1 MPRKSFPAALK
12 AAFPHTVPILTGYL
26 AVGLAYGLLM
36 SSKGYNFLWSGFV
49 SAFAFCG
56 SMQYVAITL
65 LTTAFDPLSA
75 FFLSLMVNARHLFFS
90 LALLP
95 KYRGLGRL
103 RYFLIYTLSDENFS
117 LSSTVEPPEDT
128 DPTLFYFAMS
138 LLTWLYWVAF
148 SMLGGLIGGLITFD
162 ITGIDFALTAL
173 FVVLFI
179 EQVIKR
185 ENRPA
190 GFMGLACSVAGLAV
204 FGADSM
210 VIPAMVLTLIA
221 LLLGRKNYAPEFYPV
236 PDHRLHG
243 GAGHPDH
250 PLDAVSGVLRRP
262 EAPQGGGGS
271 GPSAAPGHDGSAG
284 GIQPAEHRPFTGSHG
299 LPEAI
304 AVAVTAGLHLWKRS
318 TLLSIL
324 AGTAVYMLLVQLV
337 FV

>member
-56 SMQYVAITL
+56 SMQYVAIT
-65 LTTAFDPLSA
+65 
-75 FFLSLMVNARHLFFS
+75 
-90 LALLP
+90 
-95 KYRGLGRL
+95 RL

-210 VIPAMVLTLIA
+210 VIPAMALTLIA
-221 LLLGRKNYAPEFYPV
+221 LLLGRKKLCA
-236 PDHRLHG
+236 
-243 GAGHPDH
+243 
-250 PLDAVSGVLRRP
+250 
-262 EAPQGGGGS
+262 
-271 GPSAAPGHDGSAG
+271 
-284 GIQPAEHRPFTGSHG
+284 
-299 LPEAI
+299 
-304 AVAVTAGLHLWKRS
+304 
-318 TLLSIL
+318 
-324 AGTAVYMLLVQLV
+324 
-337 FV
+337 

>member
-36 SSKGYNFLWSGFV
+36 ASKGYHFLWSGFV

-75 FFLSLMVNARHLFFS
+75 FFLSLMVNARHLFFA

-95 KYRGLGRL
+95 KYRGLGKL

-117 LSSTVEPPEDT
+117 LSSTVEPPEDM

-138 LLTWLYWVAF
+138 LLTWLYWIVF
-148 SMLGGLIGGLITFD
+148 SMLGGLIGELITFD
-162 ITGIDFALTAL
+162 LTGIDFALTAL

-179 EQVIKR
+179 EQVVHR

-221 LLLGRKNYAPEFYPV
+221 LLLGRKKLCA
-236 PDHRLHG
+236 
-243 GAGHPDH
+243 
-250 PLDAVSGVLRRP
+250 
-262 EAPQGGGGS
+262 
-271 GPSAAPGHDGSAG
+271 
-284 GIQPAEHRPFTGSHG
+284 
-299 LPEAI
+299 
-304 AVAVTAGLHLWKRS
+304 
-318 TLLSIL
+318 
-324 AGTAVYMLLVQLV
+324 
-337 FV
+337 

>member
-1 MPRKSFPAALK
+1 LPRKSFPAALK

-138 LLTWLYWVAF
+138 LLTCC
-148 SMLGGLIGGLITFD
+148 
-162 ITGIDFALTAL
+162 TGWRSPCWAA
-173 FVVLFI
+173 
-179 EQVIKR
+179 
-185 ENRPA
+185 
-190 GFMGLACSVAGLAV
+190 S
-204 FGADSM
+204 
-210 VIPAMVLTLIA
+210 
-221 LLLGRKNYAPEFYPV
+221 
-236 PDHRLHG
+236 
-243 GAGHPDH
+243 
-250 PLDAVSGVLRRP
+250 
-262 EAPQGGGGS
+262 
-271 GPSAAPGHDGSAG
+271 SAASSPLTS
-284 GIQPAEHRPFTGSHG
+284 PA
-299 LPEAI
+299 
-304 AVAVTAGLHLWKRS
+304 S
-318 TLLSIL
+318 TLP
-324 AGTAVYMLLVQLV
+324 
-337 FV
+337 

>member
-36 SSKGYNFLWSGFV
+36 ASKGYNFLWSGFV

-56 SMQYVAITL
+56 SMQYVAI
-65 LTTAFDPLSA
+65 SA
-75 FFLSLMVNARHLFFS
+75 FFLSLMVNARHLFFA

-95 KYRGLGRL
+95 KYRGLGKL

-117 LSSTVEPPEDT
+117 LSSTVEPPEDM

-138 LLTWLYWVAF
+138 LLTWLYWIVF
-148 SMLGGLIGGLITFD
+148 SMLGGLIGELITFD
-162 ITGIDFALTAL
+162 LTGIDFALTAL
-173 FVVLFI
+173 FVVLFL
-179 EQVIKR
+179 EQAVHR

-221 LLLGRKNYAPEFYPV
+221 LLLGRKKLCA
-236 PDHRLHG
+236 
-243 GAGHPDH
+243 
-250 PLDAVSGVLRRP
+250 
-262 EAPQGGGGS
+262 
-271 GPSAAPGHDGSAG
+271 
-284 GIQPAEHRPFTGSHG
+284 
-299 LPEAI
+299 
-304 AVAVTAGLHLWKRS
+304 
-318 TLLSIL
+318 
-324 AGTAVYMLLVQLV
+324 
-337 FV
+337 